1 MPDPVITAAAAAV
14 LLILVIVLLVLL
26 LARRGRYDVTSLFES
41 INRRLDQVETLSSR
55 MGTLS
60 EIFLVPRARG
70 GFGELL
76 LEELLRS
83 WLPQAAYSL
92 QYRFGSGVRADA
104 VVRLGGAL
112 VAVDAKFPLES
123 LKRELENQERHDG
136 VSAEARKAFLKHID
150 DISGKYIVPAEGT
163 LAFALMYVPSER
175 IYYDLFV
182 RADSGLMNA
191 ALERGVVPVS
201 PGSLFLYLQTV
212 AFGLK
217 GFAFTGE
224 RKRLMRLLTQLRQ
237 DLGAFARLF
246 SLAGNHMRN
255 MQRVYDEAAI
265 RLQGLDGLV
274 SRIENPDEAAD
285 TVPSGS

>member
-1 MPDPVITAAAAAV
+1 
-14 LLILVIVLLVLL
+14 VLLVS
-26 LARRGRYDVTSLFES
+26 RRGRYDVTSLFES
-41 INRRLDQVETLSSR
+41 ISRRLDQVETLSTR

-92 QYRFGSGVRADA
+92 QYRFRSGVRADA

-123 LKRELENQERHDG
+123 LKRELEGQQREG
-136 VSAEARKAFLKHID
+136 VSSEARKAFLKHID

-217 GFAFTGE
+217 GFAFPGE

-237 DLGAFARLF
+237 DLEAFGRLF
-246 SLAGNHMRN
+246 SLAGGHMKN
-255 MQRVYDEAAI
+255 MQRAYDEAAM
-265 RLQGLDGLV
+265 RLQGLDNLV